1 MFRFQQLY
9 IIFAPETDYL
19 ITNKFEGCANL
30 WMKSDL
36 IFAFQKLGPFEIIL
50 FGTFLFGLDH
60 ALVLSFQ
67 LLAFFP
73 YLAVV
78 NVECLPDSLLLLE
91 TLVIAKFE

>member
-1 MFRFQQLY
+1 MFCFQRLY
-9 IIFAPETDYL
+9 ITCASRAYYL
-19 ITNKFEGCANL
+19 IANKFEGCVNL

-78 NVECLPDSLLLLE
+78 NIECLPDSLLLLE